1 LCELRISL
9 DEVIRKLK
17 PYEALGVD
25 HFTYC
30 ATFGL
35 GFKEQKRSLEL
46 FINEVM
52 PAFAEPESEQL
63 AGQRARKR
71 A

>member
-1 LCELRISL
+1 MFGTPE
-9 DEVIRKLK
+9 EVIRKLK
-17 PYEALGVD
+17 PYQVLGVD

-46 FINEVM
+46 FIKEVM
-52 PAFAEPESEQL
+52 PVFGEPD
-63 AGQRARKR
+63 AGSMAR
-71 A
+71 